1 VETGKVDE
9 VNFRGRDIG
18 GGNLE
23 HAAIKG
29 ARAGM
34 ILGLAVDF
42 AGAAADAISHI
53 LDNKVFAHF
62 SSPTN

>member
-1 VETGKVDE
+1 
-9 VNFRGRDIG
+9 
-18 GGNLE
+18 
-23 HAAIKG
+23 
-29 ARAGM
+29 M